1 MADVQLPAM
10 VRARLSRRIALW
22 IFLNFLVVEG
32 VVLVPSVLRQADRL
46 GQQLREVTNAK
57 LEWLVANGQA
67 DSSDELLD
75 AVRGLQGPAM
85 VKAIEGAALYREST
99 GELLGGFGAMPQLS
113 AAMVERDGT
122 AGRWFAPNGAYD
134 AAWGGDSLPG
144 DLLLVIRHDAGSIKA
159 GLRSYVLNIALI
171 VLGIAA
177 FLTLITMLVV
187 HRLVIGPI
195 LTLRDRLALAGAAFA
210 GGGASDPGRF
220 LLPPGRA
227 DEVGE
232 VEEAFNHSFLR
243 TAAEM
248 QRRVAAERRAHAE
261 RDRAEHLLLNILP
274 AAIAEQMKRG
284 RRTIAETHMDVS
296 VLFADIVGFTELS
309 ARLSCHSLVNLLN
322 QVFTAFDELC
332 ERHGLEKIKT
342 IGDNYMVVG
351 GVPAPCEHNIDAI
364 AAMALDMQA
373 WIRGFRVPEA
383 GRLDLRIGMH
393 CGPVVAGVIGSTKFT
408 YDLWGETVNIASRL
422 ESHGLPGRIQV
433 SAALAR
439 RLQTRF
445 RLEERGPVALRGL
458 GAMTTYWLEDSPAVQ
473 ESAAPQP

>member
-1 MADVQLPAM
+1 M

-67 DSSDELLD
+67 GSSDELLD
-75 AVRGLQGPAM
+75 AVRGLQRPAM
-85 VKAIEGAALYREST
+85 VKAIEGAALFREST

-113 AAMVERDGT
+113 AAMAERD
-122 AGRWFAPNGAYD
+122 AASGRWYVLSNAYD

-144 DLLLVIRHDAGSIKA
+144 DQLLVIRHDAGGIRA

-195 LTLRDRLALAGAAFA
+195 LTLRDRLVLAGAALAEGDA
-210 GGGASDPGRF
+210 GDPGRF
-220 LLPPGRA
+220 LLPPGRP

-248 QRRVAAERRAHAE
+248 ERRFAAERRAQAE

-274 AAIAEQMKRG
+274 APIAEQMKRG
-284 RRTIAETHMDVS
+284 RRTIAETHRDVS

-309 ARLSCHSLVNLLN
+309 TRLSCHALVNLLN
-322 QVFTAFDELC
+322 QVFTAFDQLC

-351 GVPAPCEHNIDAI
+351 GVPAACEHHADAI
-364 AAMALDMQA
+364 AAMALDMQE
-373 WIRGFRVPEA
+373 WTRSFQVPEA
-383 GRLDLRIGMH
+383 ERLDLRIGMH
-393 CGPVVAGVIGSTKFT
+393 CGPVVAGVIGSKKFI
-408 YDLWGETVNIASRL
+408 YDLWGETVNVASRL

-433 SAALAR
+433 SGALAR
-439 RLQTRF
+439 RLRGHY
-445 RLEERGPVALRGL
+445 RLEERGPVALKGL
-458 GAMTTYWLEDSPAVQ
+458 GAMTTYWLEDRRAPDG
-473 ESAAPQP
+473 SAHPLP